1 MENSSNIK
9 CKEKMRYSISE
20 LIPAQVF
27 TVSIAAVNAAGVGK
41 LSTQNATTTKG
52 SKYD

>member
-9 CKEKMRYSISE
+9 CKEKMRYPISG

-27 TVSIAAVNAAGVGK
+27 TVSIAAVNAAGIGK
-41 LSTQNATTTKG
+41 LSTENVNTTKG

>member
-1 MENSSNIK
+1 MENSSNKK
-9 CKEKMRYSISE
+9 CKEKMRYSILG

-27 TVSIAAVNAAGVGK
+27 TVSIAAVNSAGVGK
-41 LSTQNATTTKG
+41 LSTLNATTTNG